1 MEAEKLKAVE
11 LAVEEERI
19 RAAGKRQEE
28 RALVEQVWTEVN
40 IMINALYLISNI
52 ALKEKEEAG
61 RLREEAK
68 KEREAGRA
76 ALQGAQESQARQ
88 VELVNRLQVCCLHN
102 NLLNT
107 DLRFPVNIFGLYGGI
122 QYPSYINCP
131 LTLLL
136 GNDTI
141 YVTRIFGA
149 IGAVHCIFIPLPL
162 CHCVQMEGTT
172 RCHLVTLP
180 LFCYGLHSVNCHHS
194 PTSPHSIWFREG
206 AVTC

>member
-11 LAVEEERI
+11 LAVEEERR

-28 RALVEQVWTEVN
+28 KALVEQVWTEVN
-40 IMINALYLISNI
+40 IMINALHLISNI

-102 NLLNT
+102 NLLIT

-122 QYPSYINCP
+122 HTDS
-131 LTLLL
+131 
-136 GNDTI
+136 
-141 YVTRIFGA
+141 
-149 IGAVHCIFIPLPL
+149 
-162 CHCVQMEGTT
+162 
-172 RCHLVTLP
+172 TLP
-180 LFCYGLHSVNCHHS
+180 
-194 PTSPHSIWFREG
+194 TSI
-206 AVTC
+206 VL

>member
-11 LAVEEERI
+11 LAVEEERR
-19 RAAGKRQEE
+19 RAASKRQEE

-102 NLLNT
+102 NLLIT
-107 DLRFPVNIFGLYGGI
+107 DLRFPVNIFVLYEGI
-122 QYPSYINCP
+122 HTDS
-131 LTLLL
+131 
-136 GNDTI
+136 
-141 YVTRIFGA
+141 
-149 IGAVHCIFIPLPL
+149 
-162 CHCVQMEGTT
+162 
-172 RCHLVTLP
+172 TLP
-180 LFCYGLHSVNCHHS
+180 
-194 PTSPHSIWFREG
+194 TSI
-206 AVTC
+206 VL

>member
-11 LAVEEERI
+11 LAVEEERR

-68 KEREAGRA
+68 KERLAGRA

-88 VELVNRLQVCCLHN
+88 VELVNRLQVCFLHN
-102 NLLNT
+102 NLLIT
-107 DLRFPVNIFGLYGGI
+107 DLRLTVNIFGLYGGI
-122 QYPSYINCP
+122 HTDS
-131 LTLLL
+131 T
-136 GNDTI
+136 
-141 YVTRIFGA
+141 F
-149 IGAVHCIFIPLPL
+149 
-162 CHCVQMEGTT
+162 
-172 RCHLVTLP
+172 
-180 LFCYGLHSVNCHHS
+180 
-194 PTSPHSIWFREG
+194 PTSI
-206 AVTC
+206 VL

>member
-11 LAVEEERI
+11 LAVEEERR

-40 IMINALYLISNI
+40 IVINALYLISNI

-102 NLLNT
+102 NLLIT
-107 DLRFPVNIFGLYGGI
+107 DLRFLINIFGLYGGI
-122 QYPSYINCP
+122 HTDSS
-131 LTLLL
+131 L
-136 GNDTI
+136 
-141 YVTRIFGA
+141 
-149 IGAVHCIFIPLPL
+149 
-162 CHCVQMEGTT
+162 
-172 RCHLVTLP
+172 
-180 LFCYGLHSVNCHHS
+180 
-194 PTSPHSIWFREG
+194 PTSI
-206 AVTC
+206 VL

>member
-11 LAVEEERI
+11 LAVEEERR

-28 RALVEQVWTEVN
+28 RALVEQVETEVN
-40 IMINALYLISNI
+40 VMINALYLISNI

-102 NLLNT
+102 NNLLNT
-107 DLRFPVNIFGLYGGI
+107 DLRLPVIIFGLYGGI
-122 QYPSYINCP
+122 HTDS
-131 LTLLL
+131 
-136 GNDTI
+136 
-141 YVTRIFGA
+141 
-149 IGAVHCIFIPLPL
+149 
-162 CHCVQMEGTT
+162 
-172 RCHLVTLP
+172 TLP
-180 LFCYGLHSVNCHHS
+180 
-194 PTSPHSIWFREG
+194 TSI
-206 AVTC
+206 VL

>member
-1 MEAEKLKAVE
+1 MKAVE
-11 LAVEEERI
+11 LAVEEERR

-68 KEREAGRA
+68 REREAGRA

-107 DLRFPVNIFGLYGGI
+107 DLRLPVIIFGLYGGI
-122 QYPSYINCP
+122 HTDS
-131 LTLLL
+131 
-136 GNDTI
+136 
-141 YVTRIFGA
+141 
-149 IGAVHCIFIPLPL
+149 
-162 CHCVQMEGTT
+162 
-172 RCHLVTLP
+172 TLP
-180 LFCYGLHSVNCHHS
+180 
-194 PTSPHSIWFREG
+194 TSI
-206 AVTC
+206 VL